1 MRMKHRY
8 LIMAALY
15 AVSPV
20 DAIPDVI
27 PVVGQIDDAL
37 IVPTLLWWWVTS

>member
-27 PVVGQIDDAL
+27 PVIGQIDDAHDSL
-37 IVPTLLWWWVTS
+37 FPLCYGGG